1 MIGMVLLLTAFVVA
15 LTLGLL
21 AQDDPGYVLISRW
34 PYEVEISLAL
44 LLAISIFGVVGIYFL
59 VRSIL
64 RIFRT
69 PSDIRSWQR
78 ARQHR
83 RADQATLSG
92 YARLIE
98 GDWEEA
104 EALLIAGLGKGS
116 TPLLQ
121 YLGAAYAAQQKG
133 DFENRDQY
141 LLEARSQS
149 PEHLTAIEITRAR
162 LLERAG
168 QIDEARGVLEDL
180 YEQGIRHG
188 AVQMMLIDAL
198 RQQADWPALEKIMQK
213 NRDMKQLTHTERVS
227 LRQEIQM
234 HRLTG
239 HDDPQTTW
247 RRLDRRDRKNPVLQ
261 AAHVR
266 ALIDTG
272 QSDIAEKF
280 LRKCINRKWDGELV
294 RLYGCVRSERIDE
307 QLQRVEQWRLGRQD
321 DPNLL
326 MTLARLNIENS
337 NRQKAKELVLKA
349 IQMGGTKESYL
360 ELGLLLESLGESDK
374 ALQCYR
380 RGLQIEETNR
390 LNKMPSGL
398 PVKTG
403 ELVPVISS
411 SAR

>member
-141 LLEARSQS
+141 LLEARSQN

-266 ALIDTG
+266 ALIDAG

-307 QLQRVEQWRLGRQD
+307 QLQRAEQWRLGRQD
-321 DPNLL
+321 DSNLL

>member
-1 MIGMVLLLTAFVVA
+1 MVLLLTAFVVA

-141 LLEARSQS
+141 LLEARSQN

-307 QLQRVEQWRLGRQD
+307 QLQRAEQWRLGRQD

>member
-1 MIGMVLLLTAFVVA
+1 MIGMILLLTAFVIA

-34 PYEVEISLAL
+34 PYEIEISLAL
-44 LLAISIFGVVGIYFL
+44 LLAISILGVVGIYFL

-69 PSDIRSWQR
+69 PSDIRSWQL
-78 ARQHR
+78 AREHR
-83 RADQATLSG
+83 RADDATLSG

-98 GDWEEA
+98 GEWEEA
-104 EALLIAGLGKGS
+104 EALLIAGLGKGN

-121 YLGAAYAAQQKG
+121 YLGAAYAAQQRG

-188 AVQMMLIDAL
+188 AVQIMLIDAL
-198 RQQADWPALEKIMQK
+198 RQQEDWPALEKLMQK
-213 NRDMKQLTHTERVS
+213 NREIKKLPHAESVS
-227 LRQEIQM
+227 LRQQIQM

-239 HDDPQTTW
+239 HDDPQTAW

-266 ALIDTG
+266 ALIDAG

-280 LRKCINRKWDGELV
+280 LRKCIDRKWDGELV

-307 QLQRVEQWRLGRQD
+307 QLQRAEQWRLGRQD

-380 RGLQIEETNR
+380 RGLQLEETNR

>member
-141 LLEARSQS
+141 LLEARSQN

-307 QLQRVEQWRLGRQD
+307 QLQRAEQWRLGRQD

-349 IQMGGTKESYL
+349 IQMGGTKESHL

>member
-1 MIGMVLLLTAFVVA
+1 
-15 LTLGLL
+15 
-21 AQDDPGYVLISRW
+21 
-34 PYEVEISLAL
+34 
-44 LLAISIFGVVGIYFL
+44 
-59 VRSIL
+59 
-64 RIFRT
+64 
-69 PSDIRSWQR
+69 
-78 ARQHR
+78 
-83 RADQATLSG
+83 
-92 YARLIE
+92 
-98 GDWEEA
+98 
-104 EALLIAGLGKGS
+104 
-116 TPLLQ
+116 
-121 YLGAAYAAQQKG
+121 
-133 DFENRDQY
+133 
-141 LLEARSQS
+141 
-149 PEHLTAIEITRAR
+149 
-162 LLERAG
+162 
-168 QIDEARGVLEDL
+168 
-180 YEQGIRHG
+180 
-188 AVQMMLIDAL
+188 
-198 RQQADWPALEKIMQK
+198 
-213 NRDMKQLTHTERVS
+213 MKQLTHTERVS

-307 QLQRVEQWRLGRQD
+307 QLQRAEQWRLGRQD

>member
-307 QLQRVEQWRLGRQD
+307 QLQRAEQWRPGRQD

>member
-141 LLEARSQS
+141 LLEARSQN

-307 QLQRVEQWRLGRQD
+307 QLQRAEQWRLGRQD

>member
-1 MIGMVLLLTAFVVA
+1 MIGMVLLLTAFVIA

-307 QLQRVEQWRLGRQD
+307 QLQRAEQWRLGRQD

>member
-1 MIGMVLLLTAFVVA
+1 MIGMILLLTAFVIA

-34 PYEVEISLAL
+34 PYEIEISLAL
-44 LLAISIFGVVGIYFL
+44 LLAISILGVVGIYFL
-59 VRSIL
+59 VRSIV

-69 PSDIRSWQR
+69 PSDIRSRQL
-78 ARQHR
+78 AREHR
-83 RADQATLSG
+83 RADDATLSG

-98 GDWEEA
+98 GEWEEA

-121 YLGAAYAAQQKG
+121 YLGAAYAAQQRG

-188 AVQMMLIDAL
+188 AVQIMLIDAL
-198 RQQADWPALEKIMQK
+198 RQQEDWPALEKLMQK
-213 NRDMKQLTHTERVS
+213 NREIKKLPHAESVS
-227 LRQEIQM
+227 LRQQIQM

-239 HDDPQTTW
+239 HDDPQTAW

-266 ALIDTG
+266 ALIDAG

-307 QLQRVEQWRLGRQD
+307 QLQRAEQWRLGRQD

>member
-1 MIGMVLLLTAFVVA
+1 MVLLLTAFVVA

>member
-307 QLQRVEQWRLGRQD
+307 QLQRAEQWRLGRQD

>member
-239 HDDPQTTW
+239 RDDPQTTW

-307 QLQRVEQWRLGRQD
+307 QLQRAEQWRLGRQD

>member
-1 MIGMVLLLTAFVVA
+1 MIGIILLLTAFVVA

-307 QLQRVEQWRLGRQD
+307 QLQRAEQWRLGRQD

-403 ELVPVISS
+403 ELVPIISS

>member
-1 MIGMVLLLTAFVVA
+1 MIGMILLLTTFVIA
-15 LTLGLL
+15 LMLGLL

-34 PYEVEISLAL
+34 PYEIEISLAL
-44 LLAISIFGVVGIYFL
+44 LLAISILGVVGIYFL

-69 PSDIRSWQR
+69 PSDIRSWQL
-78 ARQHR
+78 ARKHR
-83 RADQATLSG
+83 RADDATLSG

-98 GDWEEA
+98 GEWEEA

-121 YLGAAYAAQQKG
+121 YLGAAYAAQQRG

-162 LLERAG
+162 LLDRAG

-188 AVQMMLIDAL
+188 AVQIMLIDAL
-198 RQQADWPALEKIMQK
+198 RQQEDWPALEKMMQK
-213 NRDMKQLTHTERVS
+213 NREIKKLPHAESVS
-227 LRQEIQM
+227 LRQQIQM

-239 HDDPQTTW
+239 HDDPQTAW

-261 AAHVR
+261 AEHVR
-266 ALIDTG
+266 ALIDAG

-307 QLQRVEQWRLGRQD
+307 QLQRAEQWRLGRQD

-337 NRQKAKELVLKA
+337 NRQKAKELVILA
-349 IQMGGTKESYL
+349 TQTPLFRSL
-360 ELGLLLESLGESDK
+360 ELLINSL
-374 ALQCYR
+374 R
-380 RGLQIEETNR
+380 TNT
-390 LNKMPSGL
+390 S
-398 PVKTG
+398 V
-403 ELVPVISS
+403 
-411 SAR
+411 

>member
-1 MIGMVLLLTAFVVA
+1 MVLLLTAFVVA

-307 QLQRVEQWRLGRQD
+307 QLQRAEQWRLGRQD

>member
-307 QLQRVEQWRLGRQD
+307 QLQRAEQWRLGRQD

-403 ELVPVISS
+403 ELVPFISS

>member
-1 MIGMVLLLTAFVVA
+1 MIGIILLLTAFVIA

-34 PYEVEISLAL
+34 PYEIEISLAL
-44 LLAISIFGVVGIYFL
+44 LLAISILGVVGIYFL

-69 PSDIRSWQR
+69 PSDIRSWQL
-78 ARQHR
+78 ARKHR
-83 RADQATLSG
+83 RADDATLLG

-98 GDWEEA
+98 GEWEEA
-104 EALLIAGLGKGS
+104 EALLTAGLGKGS

-121 YLGAAYAAQQKG
+121 YLGAAYAAQQRG

-180 YEQGIRHG
+180 YEQGVRHG

-198 RQQADWPALEKIMQK
+198 RQQEDWPALEKLMQK
-213 NRDMKQLTHTERVS
+213 NREIKKLPHAESVS
-227 LRQEIQM
+227 LRQQIQM

-239 HDDPQTTW
+239 HDDPQTAW
-247 RRLDRRDRKNPVLQ
+247 RRLGRRDRKNPVLQ
-261 AAHVR
+261 AAHAR
-266 ALIDTG
+266 ALIDAG

-307 QLQRVEQWRLGRQD
+307 QLQRAEHWRLGHQD
-321 DPNLL
+321 DPHLL

-349 IQMGGTKESYL
+349 IQIGGTKESYL

>member
-1 MIGMVLLLTAFVVA
+1 VIGMVLLLTAFIVA

-213 NRDMKQLTHTERVS
+213 NRDMKQLTHMERVS

-272 QSDIAEKF
+272 QFDIAEKF

-307 QLQRVEQWRLGRQD
+307 QLQRAEQWRLGRQD

>member
-272 QSDIAEKF
+272 QSDIAGKF

-307 QLQRVEQWRLGRQD
+307 QLQRAEQWRLGRQD

>member
-21 AQDDPGYVLISRW
+21 AQDDPGYVC
-34 PYEVEISLAL
+34 
-44 LLAISIFGVVGIYFL
+44 IYFL

-141 LLEARSQS
+141 LLEARSQN

-307 QLQRVEQWRLGRQD
+307 QLQRAEQWRLGRQD

>member
-261 AAHVR
+261 AVHVR

-307 QLQRVEQWRLGRQD
+307 QLQRAEQWRLGRQD